1 MKYLLI
7 NRHAKSPWNN
17 LNVSDHDRSLNE
29 KGVSDALEMGQRLV
43 NKDMSFDLMVSS
55 SAIRALTTCQLIA
68 SKLKYPLDEIV
79 QDRGIYEADLSCL
92 KKTVRSFEKENSYV
106 AIFGHNPAFH
116 LLAEELSNNGIER
129 FPTCAMM
136 YIAFDVEDWSNCFD
150 SSCKVL
156 FFDYPKN
163 TSK

>member
-1 MKYLLI
+1 MKHLLI

-17 LNVSDHDRSLNE
+17 LNISDHDRSLNE
-29 KGVSDALEMGQRLV
+29 KGVSDALEMGQRLA
-43 NKDMSFDLMVSS
+43 NKNMSFDLMVSS
-55 SAIRALTTCQLIA
+55 TAIRALTTCQLIA

-79 QDRGIYEADLSCL
+79 QNRGIYGADLNCL
-92 KKTVRSFEKENSYV
+92 KEIVQNFEKETTYV
-106 AIFGHNPAFH
+106 AIFGHNPAYH
-116 LLAEELSNNGIER
+116 LLAEQLSGNGIER
-129 FPTCAMM
+129 FPTCAMI
-136 YIAFDVEDWSNCFD
+136 YIAFEVEDWPNCFD